1 MTFFEEQLK
10 QGIFQISYCEKCD
23 EKIWPPNEICHVCF
37 NKSEWKKSQNLGK
50 IIEFS
55 KKDSTYFGLVEID
68 HGIRIM
74 GEISSTSIPKT
85 GQSVTMN
92 VSFDYKPN
100 YSFIVENN

>member
-10 QGIFQISYCEKCD
+10 QGIFQISYCEKCNK
-23 EKIWPPNEICHVCF
+23 KIWPPNEICHTCF
-37 NKSEWKKSQNLGK
+37 SQSKWQKSKNIGK
-50 IIEFS
+50 VIEFS

-74 GEISSTSIPKT
+74 GEILSSSTPKI
-85 GQSVTMN
+85 GQIVKMQT
-92 VSFDYKPN
+92 SFNLKPH

>member
-10 QGIFQISYCEKCD
+10 KGIFQISYCEKCND
-23 EKIWPPNEICHVCF
+23 KIWPPKEICHMCF
-37 NKSEWKKSQNLGK
+37 NKCEWKKSANIGK

-55 KKDSTYFGLVEID
+55 KKDSIYFGLVEID

-74 GEISSTSIPKT
+74 GKISSSSTPET
-85 GQSVTMN
+85 GQIVIMN
-92 VSFDYKPN
+92 ASFDSKPH

>member
-10 QGIFQISYCEKCD
+10 KGIFQISYCEKCNYT
-23 EKIWPPNEICHVCF
+23 IWPPNEICHACF
-37 NKSEWKKSQNLGK
+37 NKSEWKKSNNIGK

-68 HGIRIM
+68 YGIRIM

-92 VSFDYKPN
+92 VSFDSKPN